1 MSLAVLS
8 SKPTQSCSKQH
19 KTEFQSFT
27 HYICSPP
34 SPSVWLGSSP
44 MFSHNAANIA
54 LRGKLTAVSARC
66 LHSSTS
72 ICTQQSLLARGN
84 SSAHPAGDVE
94 GGEWSRCCCPGE
106 GGGCRMRPVL
116 SQGRIFLWQMGS
128 GLQHSLFD
136 CHLSLAVSQSPV
148 PPGPGA
154 IWGGLDV

>member
-1 MSLAVLS
+1 MLFYPPNPLSHVQSNTRLNSKVLHIIFVPPLSQCLAWCLTNVFTQRCQHRITRQTHSGVSQMSAF
-8 SKPTQSCSKQH
+8 QH
-19 KTEFQSFT
+19 F
-27 HYICSPP
+27 HLHPAIPP
-34 SPSVWLGSSP
+34 GW
-44 MFSHNAANIA
+44 
-54 LRGKLTAVSARC
+54 
-66 LHSSTS
+66 
-72 ICTQQSLLARGN
+72 GN